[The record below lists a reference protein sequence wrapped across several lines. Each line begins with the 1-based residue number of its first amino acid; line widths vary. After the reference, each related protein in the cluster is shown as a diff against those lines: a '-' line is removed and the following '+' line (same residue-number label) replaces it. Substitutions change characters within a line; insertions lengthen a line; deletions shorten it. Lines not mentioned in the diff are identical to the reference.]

1 MFLEKEL
8 HSFISILLQYSWYD
22 LFRSEL
28 PRWKI
33 TGQENQTLVTE
44 FLLLGFGDLEDQWF
58 FPFLLFLVIYIA
70 TMAGNIL
77 IVVLVITDHHLH
89 TPMYFFLANL
99 SCLESCYSSSI
110 LPLML
115 ANLSKGGQGTISVTG
130 CMVQYYFFASLAA
143 SECYLLAAMSYDRYV
158 AICKPLLYTTLMN
171 GQVCL
176 QLVAG
181 SWICGFLAVNIVV
194 YLMHQL
200 TFCGSHEINHFFC
213 DFNPIVK
220 QACNDTHMIE
230 LLIIFFAGLFSLL
243 PFLLTLASYASIIS
257 VILRIPSSSG
267 RKKAFSTCSSHLIV
281 VSLFYSS
288 LMTVYMLPKMEALR
302 DLNKVFSLFYT
313 VLTPFFNPL
322 IYSLR
327 NKEVKEAFRKNYCWI
342 GCISKKTRL

>member
-1 MFLEKEL
+1 ME
-8 HSFISILLQYSWYD
+8 
-22 LFRSEL
+22 R
-28 PRWKI
+28 

-44 FLLLGFGDLEDQWF
+44 FLLLGFGDLEEQWLL
-58 FPFLLFLVIYIA
+58 PFLLFLGIYIA

-77 IVVLVITDHHLH
+77 IVVLFIIDHHLH

-99 SCLESCYSSSI
+99 SCLESCSSSSI

-130 CMVQYYFFASLAA
+130 CMVQYYFFGFSGA

-158 AICKPLLYTTLMN
+158 AICKPLLYRTLMN

-176 QLVAG
+176 RLIAG
-181 SWICGFLAVNIVV
+181 SCINGFLAANIIV

-200 TFCGSHEINHFFC
+200 RFCSSHEINHFFC
-213 DFNPIVK
+213 DINSIIK
-220 QACNDTHMIE
+220 QACNDTHMLE
-230 LLIIFFAGLFSLL
+230 LLLICFAGLFSLP
-243 PFLLTLASYASIIS
+243 PFLLTLASYVSILS

-281 VSLFYSS
+281 VFIFYSTI
-288 LMTVYMLPKMEALR
+288 MIVYTLPKSEALG
-302 DLNKVFSLFYT
+302 DLKKVFSLFYT
-313 VLTPFFNPL
+313 VLTPFLNPL

-327 NKEVKEAFRKNYCWI
+327 NKEVKEAFRKVI
-342 GCISKKTRL
+342 ARLGAFQRKQGSNFIHSLL

>member
-1 MFLEKEL
+1 MTFKKAV
-8 HSFISILLQYSWYD
+8 HQVMN
-22 LFRSEL
+22 RSEL
-28 PRWKI
+28 PRWKN

-58 FPFLLFLVIYIA
+58 LPFLLFLVIYIA

-77 IVVLVITDHHLH
+77 IVVLFIIDHHLH

-130 CMVQYYFFASLAA
+130 CMVQYYFVASLAA

-158 AICKPLLYTTLMN
+158 AICKPLFYTTLMN

-181 SWICGFLAVNIVV
+181 SWISGFLAANIIV

-200 TFCGSHEINHFFC
+200 RFCNSHEINHFFC

-230 LLIIFFAGLFSLL
+230 VLIVVFAGLFSLL

-257 VILRIPSSSG
+257 VILIIPSSSG

-288 LMTVYMLPKMEALR
+288 LMTVYMLPKMEELR

-313 VLTPFFNPL
+313 VLTPLFNPL

-327 NKEVKEAFRKNYCWI
+327 NKEVKEAFRKIIAGLDVFQRKQGSNFMH
-342 GCISKKTRL
+342 SLL